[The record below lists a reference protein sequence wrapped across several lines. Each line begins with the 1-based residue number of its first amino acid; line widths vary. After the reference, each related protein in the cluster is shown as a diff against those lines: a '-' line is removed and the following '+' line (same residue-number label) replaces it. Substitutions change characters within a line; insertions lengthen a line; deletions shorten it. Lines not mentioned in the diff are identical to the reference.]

1 MSHLCP
7 RLWGRLAAG
16 NLRADWGRPPGPARA
31 AVANRRAGC
40 HPAPQSAGRK
50 FYQVARSHRL

>member
-16 NLRADWGRPPGPARA
+16 NLRADWQSARA

-40 HPAPQSAGRK
+40 HPAPHFVYR
-50 FYQVARSHRL
+50 RSY